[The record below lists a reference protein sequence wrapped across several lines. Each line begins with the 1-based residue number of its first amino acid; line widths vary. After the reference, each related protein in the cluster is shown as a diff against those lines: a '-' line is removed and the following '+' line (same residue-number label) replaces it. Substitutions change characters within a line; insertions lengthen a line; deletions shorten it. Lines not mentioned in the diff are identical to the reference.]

1 MAKLTREGFWKLYKT
16 LPEDLKEAL
25 FSIDTQEAIINICK
39 LCDVEDDAEVAGI
52 VGDVLI
58 GLLSPEE
65 FKEEVKKKLNLDEN
79 KASKLNAYIQ
89 HYIFNPVA
97 DDLRELYHP
106 EEKEIKEAEV
116 EEKPEEKPKVRDIY
130 REPIE

>member
-1 MAKLTREGFWKLYKT
+1 MAKITREEFWKLYKV

-25 FSIDTQEAIINICK
+25 FSVDTQEAIVNICK
-39 LCDVEDDAEVAGI
+39 LCNVEDDATVAEL

-58 GLLSPEE
+58 GLLPPEE
-65 FKEEVKKKLNLDEN
+65 FKEEAKKRLNLDEN
-79 KASKLNAYIQ
+79 EAKKLDAYIQ

-106 EEKEIKEAEV
+106 EEKEIKEKEAA
-116 EEKPEEKPKVRDIY
+116 EKPKVRDIY

>member
-1 MAKLTREGFWKLYKT
+1 MVKITREEFWKLYKV

-25 FSIDTQEAIINICK
+25 FSVDTQDAIVNICK
-39 LCDVEDDAEVAGI
+39 LCDIEDETKVAEI

-58 GLLSPEE
+58 GLLPPEE
-65 FKEEVKKKLNLDEN
+65 FKEEAKKKLNLDEN
-79 KASKLNAYIQ
+79 KAKKLDMYIQ

-106 EEKEIKEAEV
+106 EEKEIKEKEV
-116 EEKPEEKPKVRDIY
+116 VEKPKVRDIY
-130 REPIE
+130 RESIE

>member
-1 MAKLTREGFWKLYKT
+1 MEKNSWEVYKKLPASL
-16 LPEDLKEAL
+16 
-25 FSIDTQEAIINICK
+25 QEAIFSPDTADAIWHICQ
-39 LCDVEDDAEVAGI
+39 LCDINEVAKVAKR

-58 GLLSPEE
+58 GSLPPEDLQQTLK
-65 FKEEVKKKLNLDEN
+65 KELGLDDNVAKKLDT
-79 KASKLNAYIQ
+79 YIQ

-106 EEKEIKEAEV
+106 EEKEIEEKEA
-116 EEKPEEKPKVRDIY
+116 EEKPKVKDVY